1 MGFALAAAV
10 FFDAF
15 IVRMTLIPALM
26 YLMGEKAWWLPRW
39 LDRILPNVDI
49 EGESLP
55 AALPVQ
61 AVQQADEDAAGS
73 GDADDAELVG
83 VGR

>member
-1 MGFALAAAV
+1 
-10 FFDAF
+10 
-15 IVRMTLIPALM
+15 
-26 YLMGEKAWWLPRW
+26 
-39 LDRILPNVDI
+39 VDI

>member
-55 AALPVQ
+55 AALPAQTVG
-61 AVQQADEDAAGS
+61 QADDDAAGS
-73 GDADDAELVG
+73 GDADDAQLVG
-83 VGR
+83 VGG